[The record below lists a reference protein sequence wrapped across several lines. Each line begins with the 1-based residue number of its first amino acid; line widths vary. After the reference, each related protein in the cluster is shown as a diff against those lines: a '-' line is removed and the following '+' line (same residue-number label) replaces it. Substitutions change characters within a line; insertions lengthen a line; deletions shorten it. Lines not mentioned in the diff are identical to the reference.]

1 MLVSWK
7 TPQAGWEVNQAR
19 HPISQLPGI
28 QPPGLELQRQ
38 AVLWHLHGQ
47 TPPDTWPPLKYSSRW
62 MHILVLI
69 MYTSTR
75 KIILRYQQALTLR
88 QPLITHP
95 CLLDALS
102 NTASIGLQVAKVPSF
117 ASHPPSFLSFV
128 FALFVLC
135 LLDSS
140 GYHCTGLGL
149 HDHSQA
155 CINFFL
161 LCQAFSWR
169 PHLSFSNSL
178 LVFLKVCCYA
188 LGPGVTLKIHWFFFF
203 FLKKQKKCA
212 RQRVTQILL
221 TIPSGTENA
230 GGELLSILSLRSG
243 WSLVVFDYVSGPANH
258 NSNDILIQY
267 FKWVR

>member
-203 FLKKQKKCA
+203 FFEKTKKVCKTKGDTNPTYHSQWDWERGGWVA
-212 RQRVTQILL
+212 LNPISPVGVV
-221 TIPSGTENA
+221 SG
-230 GGELLSILSLRSG
+230 GLRLRLRS
-243 WSLVVFDYVSGPANH
+243 SQP
-258 NSNDILIQY
+258 
-267 FKWVR
+267 